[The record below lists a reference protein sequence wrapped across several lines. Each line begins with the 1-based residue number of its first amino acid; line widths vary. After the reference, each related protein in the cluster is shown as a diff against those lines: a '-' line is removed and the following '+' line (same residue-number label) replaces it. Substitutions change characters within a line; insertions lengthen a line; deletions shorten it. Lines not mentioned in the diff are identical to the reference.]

1 VARRWFPFSGNDVQM
16 GLALLGAVVT
26 ALSLA
31 DVPSVYILWGSIGG
45 AAFLYLAGLIVH
57 SAGTGPR
64 VTFLRGVAERGEGYI
79 DAFRSV
85 KRCLYLM
92 HLDDDPP
99 GAELQ
104 ALYRVLLQRGVQIRR
119 LIVVRKDAS
128 SLAYQWIVDFGDHEN
143 LQHAVVVAEQASLL
157 HMGFVLVDDSAVLLS
172 VPGHEAID
180 GRPYSDRLV
189 LRHLLRVDD
198 AQVAGAFLRIHEDLW
213 ARAAV
218 LKTSTELPS
227 ILAKADASTSAV
239 PSARGSHPGP

>member
-128 SLAYQWIVDFGDHEN
+128 SLAYQWSTLATTRICSTPSWWRSRLRFSTWDLCSWTIPRCCFPFLVTKRSTGVPIPIALCCAISYVSMTRRLPELFF
-143 LQHAVVVAEQASLL
+143 ASTRTC
-157 HMGFVLVDDSAVLLS
+157 G
-172 VPGHEAID
+172 P
-180 GRPYSDRLV
+180 V
-189 LRHLLRVDD
+189 LRC
-198 AQVAGAFLRIHEDLW
+198 
-213 ARAAV
+213 
-218 LKTSTELPS
+218 
-227 ILAKADASTSAV
+227 
-239 PSARGSHPGP
+239 